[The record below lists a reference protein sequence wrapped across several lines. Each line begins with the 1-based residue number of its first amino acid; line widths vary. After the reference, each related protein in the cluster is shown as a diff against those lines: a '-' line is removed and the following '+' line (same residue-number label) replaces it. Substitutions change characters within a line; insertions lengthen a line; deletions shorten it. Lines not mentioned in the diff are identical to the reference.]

1 MKDVSQSDCIY
12 EQTRRFF
19 VVIVVDVVDL
29 WKRILARI
37 HKRAL

>member
-1 MKDVSQSDCIY
+1 MSRQDV
-12 EQTRRFF
+12 F